1 MTSFGV
7 DRCHEELANVV
18 GQARALGVPFEVSSS
33 VERIYR
39 RALARDGAADGEL
52 LAVALLEEEAGVE
65 LR

>member
-1 MTSFGV
+1 MASFGV

-18 GQARALGVPFEVSSS
+18 PQARALGVPFEVSSS
-33 VERIYR
+33 VEPMYR
-39 RALARDGAADGEL
+39 RALARYGAADGEL